1 LGWLFILKRKTG
13 SNRLTIIHFSLKGI
27 SMTINLERL
36 ASVFTTLCEIDSPSK
51 QESGVAAYL
60 KSLFTDMGAEVFEDD
75 SAAKTGSDCGNL
87 FVRFPAGGRDRD
99 PVFFNC
105 HMDTV
110 LPATGVTVKRE
121 GEVFTSAGDTVLG
134 SDDKAGIAALIE
146 VMRTLQEQNLP
157 YSPVEY
163 IFTTCEEIG
172 LLGVKA
178 LDPSHIKA
186 KIGYALDSSG
196 INRVIVGAP
205 AANRLTIEIKGLA
218 AHAGLS
224 PEKGINAIHL
234 AAKAMA
240 RLKLG
245 RLDPESTANI
255 GVIAGGVASNI
266 IPESVTLQGEVRSHS
281 VKLLAQHT
289 EIIKSTFQEEVAG
302 WSDPDGLVT
311 VKPSLNF
318 TIIDDYPVL
327 KLDRESVVLK
337 RVEQAAKSLGMN
349 LNFVVAGG
357 GSDANIFNGYGIPCA
372 ILSTGMDKV
381 HSTEETIKLT
391 DMALTAELVLAILT

>member
-1 LGWLFILKRKTG
+1 
-13 SNRLTIIHFSLKGI
+13 LKGI
-27 SMTINLERL
+27 PMNINQERL
-36 ASVFTTLCEIDSPSK
+36 ASVFTTLCEIDSPSRR
-51 QESGVAAYL
+51 EGRVAAYL

-75 SAAKTGSDCGNL
+75 SALKTGSDCGNL
-87 FVRFPAGGRDRD
+87 FVRFPEDGLDRE

-110 LPATGVTVKRE
+110 LPATGVKVKRE
-121 GEVFTSAGDTVLG
+121 GQVFTSAGDTVLG

-146 VMRTLQEQNLP
+146 AMRTLQEQNVP
-157 YSPVEY
+157 FSPVEF

-172 LLGVKA
+172 LLGAKA
-178 LDPSHIKA
+178 LDPAKIKA

-196 INRVIVGAP
+196 IKRVIVGAP

-255 GVIAGGVASNI
+255 GVITGGVASNI

-281 VKLLAQHT
+281 VKLLAEHT
-289 EIIKSTFQEEVAG
+289 AFIKSIFQEEVDRWKNPAG
-302 WSDPDGLVT
+302 IVAG
-311 VKPSLNF
+311 KPTLNF

-327 KLDRESVVLK
+327 KLDRKSDVIK
-337 RVEQAAKSLGMN
+337 RVLTAAAALDMD
-349 LNFVVAGG
+349 LDLVIAGG

-381 HSTEETIKLT
+381 HSTDETITLS
-391 DMALTAELVLAILT
+391 DMALTSELVLAILT

>member
-1 LGWLFILKRKTG
+1 
-13 SNRLTIIHFSLKGI
+13 
-27 SMTINLERL
+27 MTLNLERL

-51 QESGVAAYL
+51 QEGRVAAYL

-75 SAAKTGSDCGNL
+75 SGAKTGSDCGNL
-87 FVRFPAGGRDRD
+87 FVRFPDGGMDRD

-110 LPATGVTVKRE
+110 LPATGVKVKRE
-121 GEVFTSAGDTVLG
+121 GEIFTSAGDTVLG

-146 VMRTLQEQNLP
+146 VMRTLQEQNIP
-157 YSPVEY
+157 YSPVEF

-255 GVIAGGVASNI
+255 GVITGGVASNI

-281 VKLLAQHT
+281 VKLLAQYT
-289 EIIKSTFQEEVAG
+289 EVVKSTFQAEVAG
-302 WSDPDGLVT
+302 WSDPDGTVA
-311 VKPSLNF
+311 VKPSLSF

-327 KLDRESVVLK
+327 KLDRESDVLK
-337 RVEQAAKSLGMN
+337 RVEQAAGSLGMV

-381 HSTEETIKLT
+381 HSTEETIKLS
-391 DMALTAELVLAILT
+391 DMALTAELVLAILS